1 MKDAHALDLHEKR
14 RARVRRVKRIDAK
27 PRLLIMAVVFKIHRL
42 FRGKP
47 LAALRA
53 PNLRRHDVARDRGR
67 IVEDMRVEVIEM
79 RVRHKEIH
87 ALRPRQETL
96 NRLRGVEIIVKDE
109 QSARKP
115 HGKATVQ

>member
-1 MKDAHALDLHEKR
+1 
-14 RARVRRVKRIDAK
+14 
-27 PRLLIMAVVFKIHRL
+27 MAVVFKIDRL

-67 IVEDMRVEVIEM
+67 IVEDMRIEVIKM

-87 ALRPRQETL
+87 ALRPCQEAL
-96 NRLRGVEIIVKDE
+96 NRLRGVEVVIKDE

-115 HGKATVQ
+115 HGKAAVQ